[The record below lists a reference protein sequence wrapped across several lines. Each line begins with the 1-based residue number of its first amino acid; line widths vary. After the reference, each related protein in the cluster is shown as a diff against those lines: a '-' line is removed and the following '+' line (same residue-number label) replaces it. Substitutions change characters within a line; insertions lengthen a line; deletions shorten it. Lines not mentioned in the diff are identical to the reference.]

1 MQPGL
6 RRYEKQPCVLWLRLV
21 FTLTGPLCAPYWA
34 VIKHRSHRPAPNLIE
49 NAWVLLCCSDC
60 SGGLTDTSLSTHC
73 DLLLWLDYELYCEIF
88 WSVEP
93 RDFLYICP
101 QGLKL
106 QWTINSLTV
115 NALFSICKH
124 LSVAV
129 NQLDQL
135 ETCLSLCIN
144 AFQDVKTISCSFSQH
159 KNINDYHYKYIL
171 AESLW

>member
-1 MQPGL
+1 MKSSPVFYGYGSFSLSLGL
-6 RRYEKQPCVLWLRLV
+6 CVLHTELWLSTVHTALPP
-21 FTLTGPLCAPYWA
+21 TSL
-34 VIKHRSHRPAPNLIE
+34 K
-49 NAWVLLCCSDC
+49 NALVLLCCSDC

-159 KNINDYHYKYIL
+159 KNNNDYHYKCIL